1 MNVIAECLLCIV
13 VIGMA
18 IKLVYDGIKRV
29 KFFKEVDDL
38 LSENKNSQVC
48 TQLTVKGKTYN
59 IKIEKLDN

>member
-1 MNVIAECLLCIV
+1 MNIILECLLCIV

-38 LSENKNSQVC
+38 LSENNNSKVKTQV
-48 TQLTVKGKTYN
+48 TIKGKIYN
-59 IKIEKLDN
+59 IEISKES

>member
-1 MNVIAECLLCIV
+1 MNIILECLLCIV

-38 LSENKNSQVC
+38 LSENNNSKLKTQV
-48 TQLTVKGKTYN
+48 TIKGKIYN
-59 IKIEKLDN
+59 IEISKES

>member
-1 MNVIAECLLCIV
+1 MNIILECLFCIV

-38 LSENKNSQVC
+38 LSENNNSKVKTQV
-48 TQLTVKGKTYN
+48 TIKGKIYN
-59 IKIEKLDN
+59 IEISKES

>member
-1 MNVIAECLLCIV
+1 MNIILECLFCIV

-38 LSENKNSQVC
+38 LSENNNSKVKTQV
-48 TQLTVKGKTYN
+48 TIKGKIYN
-59 IKIEKLDN
+59 IEISK